1 MEMNFNGEEW
11 WNNQVH
17 ESDEW
22 KELGA
27 WISKEI
33 IENQD
38 VDDMDRFPGAVLPDV
53 AEMVNKATHVA
64 TNFSTLSPLSQLFQI
79 NPSEIQ
85 EGFLQDYQVTDITSP
100 LITNTNYH
108 ASDDDDD
115 EGKIGANDKKRI
127 RLTDNQN
134 VMPSS
139 SCQTSAAARNFNER
153 KRRRDINNKIKALHD
168 LVPVCQKTSK
178 ECMLDEIYNYI
189 KYLQLQLQKLCLLTG
204 KGR

>member
-1 MEMNFNGEEW
+1 MNFNGEEW
-11 WNNQVH
+11 WNNQVQ

-22 KELGA
+22 KELSA

-33 IENQD
+33 IEKQD
-38 VDDMDRFPGAVLPDV
+38 VDDMGRFPGVVLPDV
-53 AEMVNKATHVA
+53 AEMENKATHVA
-64 TNFSTLSPLSQLFQI
+64 TNFSTLPPLLFQI

-85 EGFLQDYQVTDITSP
+85 EGFLQDYQVTDVTPP

-108 ASDDDDD
+108 AFDDDDDDDDDNDNDDD

-127 RLTDNQN
+127 RLTDNQD

-139 SCQTSAAARNFNER
+139 SRQASARNFNER

-168 LVPVCQKTSK
+168 LIPAVAKRLVKSVCWT
-178 ECMLDEIYNYI
+178 
-189 KYLQLQLQKLCLLTG
+189 KYTTT
-204 KGR
+204 